1 MSHAPTPAE
10 ELAAR
15 RKRATRTA
23 LVFGLIAVLVYVGFI
38 LAGVLA
44 S

>member
-1 MSHAPTPAE
+1 MPTPAE

-15 RKRATRTA
+15 RRRAARTA
-23 LVFGLIAVLVYVGFI
+23 LLSGAIAVLVYAGFI

-44 S
+44 A